1 MAKFTPRKPEK
12 EVISLRLAISTLEE
26 IDQKA
31 AEIGI
36 SRNELINQMIMYA
49 LLNMENG
56 KA

>member
-1 MAKFTPRKPEK
+1 LAKFTPRKPEK

-56 KA
+56 EA